1 MPPAT
6 PAPTPT
12 PYARATRIVASDAQV
27 SAELD
32 QETVILSTRDGVY
45 FGLDGVGTRVWAL
58 VQSPTTLGA
67 IVEVLVAEFEVA
79 ADTAFADLVALVA
92 DLEANGLV
100 TTSDP
105 AATA

>member
-6 PAPTPT
+6 PAPSPA
-12 PYARATRIVASDAQV
+12 PYERATRIVASDTQV

-67 IVEVLVAEFEVA
+67 IADALVAEFEVDETVA
-79 ADTAFADLVALVA
+79 LADLGALVA

-100 TTSDP
+100 TTSGK
-105 AATA
+105 AATK